1 MNRQQISLELAQKLI
16 AAALEEARQQEV
28 KIAATVVDA
37 GGHLVAFARMDTV
50 GYLAVDITRR
60 KALTAYNFQMPNDAL
75 VHLGQNEP
83 AIAVDLAK
91 NAEVCMLAGGLPIQ
105 IDSFCIGGLGI
116 GGASSDLDRII
127 AEKAISLVL

>member
-1 MNRQQISLELAQKLI
+1 MNCQQISLELAQKLI
-16 AAALEEARQQEV
+16 AAALEEARQQQV

-50 GYLAVDITRR
+50 GYLAVEITRR

-75 VHLGQNEP
+75 VHLSQSEP

-91 NAEVCMLAGGLPIQ
+91 NAEICMSAGGLPIQ
-105 IDSFCIGGLGI
+105 IDTLCIGGLGI

-127 AEKAISLVL
+127 AEKAISRVL